1 MQWGQ
6 IKTLFILC
14 FLVLNIYLLY
24 LVIDK
29 QKEAD
34 IGVIEREDATI
45 EERLESEDISYDN
58 LPKLEEDKEPF
69 LYVEQKKFSKNDK
82 KALGKLSNQESV
94 VLDDNY
100 IISAFEDPIKIPDDA
115 TGETVSSLF
124 ESEIIYADNYR
135 FWNWNEDLNVL
146 VFFQEKNERPIYFN
160 MNGLVLVLLNDDN
173 EAVGYIQTMLGESEE
188 GEEEK
193 SLIQPIKVIESL
205 YLSNQLNGGESVNDM
220 SIGYHTRVPLSDGMQ
235 VFVPTWKVKINDER
249 DYYINAIEGFTF
261 SASDSEFLHDTI
273 ETFYNYIRSTSSD
286 HKDIKEIIMKELND
300 RQDEGNGS
308 EASI

>member
-14 FLVLNIYLLY
+14 FLILNIYLLY

-58 LPKLEEDKEPF
+58 LPELEEDKEPF
-69 LYVEQKKFSKNDK
+69 LYVEQKTFSKDDK
-82 KALGKLSNQESV
+82 RALGKMNNQASV

-205 YLSNQLNGGESVNDM
+205 YLSNQLNGGESVSDM
-220 SIGYHTRVPLSDGMQ
+220 RIGYHTRVPLADGMQ

-261 SASDSEFLHDTI
+261 SGNDSEFLNETI

-286 HKDIKEIIMKELND
+286 HKDIKEVIMKELSD
-300 RQDEGNGS
+300 RQDEENGS
-308 EASI
+308 EASR